1 MTQTESEVIAMR
13 EMCEW
18 RIRKLLTKEPSILES
33 SAFARVA
40 RGLRRSD
47 FNEVVTKLLAEGV
60 VVRTKSE
67 GYGANVL
74 NLAQSQAAQQE

>member
-1 MTQTESEVIAMR
+1 MTHTESEAVAMR

-47 FNEVVTKLLAEGV
+47 FNEVINKLLADGV
-60 VVRTKSE
+60 VFRTRSE

-74 NLAQSQAAQQE
+74 NLKQPE